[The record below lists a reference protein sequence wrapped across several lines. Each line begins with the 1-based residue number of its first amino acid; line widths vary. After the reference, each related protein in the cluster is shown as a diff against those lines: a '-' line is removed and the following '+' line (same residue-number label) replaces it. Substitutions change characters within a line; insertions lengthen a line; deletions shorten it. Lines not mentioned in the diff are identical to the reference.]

1 MASIQ
6 TGIQLQDGFTNVMM
20 GLINSVNIAI
30 SSMEEMN
37 HAMSAD
43 VDTSSLQAAREELA
57 QATIAANELNAV
69 FENMQQ
75 PEVTVPEPVQWQSA
89 DLNAFTTAGIERF
102 QQEATFANQMLVKLA
117 DRQDQIAQNASNTD
131 IFSESAIQDITSM
144 NQRIQALQSR
154 IHQFESNPLHMGS
167 ETANAELEQLRSR
180 LNQAL
185 QAQEQLNRA
194 VEDMDVSAANSA
206 YNQLSQTI
214 NNTER
219 YIRDNATQQQK
230 LNKDVK
236 QCNTFVRNTGAGFKT
251 WQRGIIVANNL
262 LNMTERLLGR
272 FGITDLSGAFNRID
286 TMNRFKKT
294 ITTLTK
300 DSNAANAAMDILN
313 NTVRGTA
320 YGLDVASKS
329 AQGFTTRG
337 MSLKAATD
345 QVRTWADA
353 VSFYGEGTNE
363 QLESVVD
370 AVGKIYSKG
379 TVEQD
384 QLDRLFDAGIPAVE
398 LYAKAVH
405 RNIASVKDDLSKGN
419 ISAAEFLNTV
429 SNAVESGDASGAAK
443 KAADSWATTFANVG
457 AAVTRGWQNII
468 TSLDD
473 ELAARGLPTTMQMF
487 QQLGVNVESMLN
499 GIADNM
505 GMIVDVATTV
515 GDAVGSVAGFIN
527 DHWSVIGPVIASV
540 TTAMIAFKIAT
551 MAAAGAQAIL
561 NLVMTASPITWIILG
576 LSALAGVLLFVAH
589 RIAQTG
595 GTAKTTAGVIC
606 GWLNVVRKNFEY
618 QTNAIRNYVSGIKNF
633 IIAIIYDI
641 KAVLYNTTC
650 TIKSQTYDMLSTIV
664 QAITD
669 LCKALD
675 QIPFVDIDYSGMA
688 QAANDYASKAAEA
701 ANSRVSY
708 LNPYK
713 EFLDGASKY
722 EVYPKGWI
730 NNAYREGANFGDKL
744 WKNVQ
749 NLFKK
754 KEEDKNSKTL
764 AKLPGSTALTSDVAK
779 TAQNTKK
786 TADALSTTAEDLKYL
801 RDIAERNYVN
811 RYTTTNIKIS
821 QTNHN
826 KVNSD
831 MDLDGVTEHL
841 RSTLEKQM
849 AAYAEGVH

>member
-1 MASIQ
+1 
-6 TGIQLQDGFTNVMM
+6 M

-37 HAMSAD
+37 RTMSAD

-57 QATIAANELNAV
+57 QATIAANELNAAFEAIKPQENTKTIPVKWQTDGLEV
-69 FENMQQ
+69 FN
-75 PEVTVPEPVQWQSA
+75 TS
-89 DLNAFTTAGIERF
+89 GIERF
-102 QQEATFANQMLVKLA
+102 QQEVTFTNQILIKLA
-117 DRQDQIAQNASNTD
+117 DRQNQIAQNASSMD
-131 IFSESAIQDITSM
+131 IFSENAIQDITLM
-144 NQRIQALQSR
+144 DQRIQELQYR
-154 IHQFESNPLHMGS
+154 IQQFESNPLNMGS
-167 ETANAELEQLRSR
+167 ETANAELEQLRSK

-185 QAQEQLNRA
+185 QAQEQLNTA
-194 VEDMDVSAANSA
+194 VENMDVAAANSA

-214 NNTER
+214 GNTER
-219 YIRDNATQQQK
+219 QIRDSVTQQQN
-230 LNKDVK
+230 LNKDIK

-272 FGITDLSGAFNRID
+272 FGITDLSGAFDRID
-286 TMNRFKKT
+286 TMNRFEKT
-294 ITTLTK
+294 ITTLTNN
-300 DSNAANAAMDILN
+300 SNAANTAMNILN
-313 NTVRGTA
+313 DTVKGTA
-320 YGLDVASKS
+320 YGLDVAAKS

-353 VSFYGEGTNE
+353 VSFYGQGTNE

-398 LYAKAVH
+398 LYAKSVH
-405 RNIASVKDDLSKGN
+405 RNIASVKDDLRKGN

-429 SNAVESGDASGAAK
+429 SNALESGDASGAAK
-443 KAADSWATTFANVG
+443 KAADTWATTFANIG
-457 AAVTRGWQNII
+457 AAVRRGWQNII
-468 TSLDD
+468 TSLDE

-487 QQLGVNVESMLN
+487 QQLGVNIESVLN

-505 GMIVDVATTV
+505 GIIVDVATTV
-515 GDAVGSVAGFIN
+515 GDAVGAVTGFISDN
-527 DHWSVIGPVIASV
+527 WSVIGPIIAGV
-540 TTAMIAFKIAT
+540 TTAMIAFKVAT
-551 MAAAGAQAIL
+551 MLAAGAQAIL
-561 NLVMTASPITWIILG
+561 NFVMMASPITWIIVG
-576 LSALAGVLLFVAH
+576 LAALAGILLFVAN

-606 GWLNVVRKNFEY
+606 GWLNVVRKNFVY

-633 IIAIIYDI
+633 ILAIIYDI
-641 KAVLYNTTC
+641 KAVLFNTIC

-688 QAANDYASKAAEA
+688 QAANDYASKASET

-722 EVYPKGWI
+722 EVYPKGWV
-730 NNAYREGANFGDKL
+730 NNAYRNGANFGDKQ
-744 WKNVQ
+744 WKNIQ
-749 NLFKK
+749 NIFKS
-754 KEEDKNSKTL
+754 KEEGKRKNTL
-764 AKLPGSTALTSDVAK
+764 DKLPGSAALTSDVAK
-779 TAQNTKK
+779 TAANTKK
-786 TADALSTTAEDLKYL
+786 TADALSTTAEDLKYI
-801 RDIAERNYVN
+801 RDMAERSYVN

-826 KVNSD
+826 KVSSD

-849 AAYAEGVH
+849 AAFAEGVH

>member
-1 MASIQ
+1 M
-6 TGIQLQDGFTNVMM
+6 
-20 GLINSVNIAI
+20 
-30 SSMEEMN
+30 
-37 HAMSAD
+37 
-43 VDTSSLQAAREELA
+43 
-57 QATIAANELNAV
+57 
-69 FENMQQ
+69 
-75 PEVTVPEPVQWQSA
+75 
-89 DLNAFTTAGIERF
+89 
-102 QQEATFANQMLVKLA
+102 
-117 DRQDQIAQNASNTD
+117 
-131 IFSESAIQDITSM
+131 
-144 NQRIQALQSR
+144 
-154 IHQFESNPLHMGS
+154 
-167 ETANAELEQLRSR
+167 
-180 LNQAL
+180 
-185 QAQEQLNRA
+185 
-194 VEDMDVSAANSA
+194 
-206 YNQLSQTI
+206 
-214 NNTER
+214 
-219 YIRDNATQQQK
+219 
-230 LNKDVK
+230 
-236 QCNTFVRNTGAGFKT
+236 
-251 WQRGIIVANNL
+251 
-262 LNMTERLLGR
+262 
-272 FGITDLSGAFNRID
+272 
-286 TMNRFKKT
+286 
-294 ITTLTK
+294 
-300 DSNAANAAMDILN
+300 
-313 NTVRGTA
+313 
-320 YGLDVASKS
+320 
-329 AQGFTTRG
+329 
-337 MSLKAATD
+337 
-345 QVRTWADA
+345 
-353 VSFYGEGTNE
+353 
-363 QLESVVD
+363 
-370 AVGKIYSKG
+370 
-379 TVEQD
+379 
-384 QLDRLFDAGIPAVE
+384 
-398 LYAKAVH
+398 
-405 RNIASVKDDLSKGN
+405 
-419 ISAAEFLNTV
+419 
-429 SNAVESGDASGAAK
+429 
-443 KAADSWATTFANVG
+443 
-457 AAVTRGWQNII
+457 TRGWQNII